1 MTVRIAPTLAAMA
14 DIYQLSIDGGPE
26 SPRFTRY
33 VDLNRDG
40 YPIAGFNPMT
50 TNKETVKTVDALVE
64 LDAEE
69 LASETAN
76 ECARDLGVR
85 EDIGLS
91 ITVAT
96 PGMWTDRL
104 ATEIEHR
111 VGGRRWSEIIVWS
124 GEEVD
129 ADRLRLLTRAQMV
142 RAGWATIHQPP
153 RTVAQL
159 AGQEGLSGAYAR
171 AGSDDDEAP
180 SPDPAVAEVL
190 AVVGEDS
197 HLATRAA
204 FLYGDEVAE
213 KLGWLP
219 LGVGP
224 SAGYRHSIALAL
236 EMLQSKTPSK
246 LLRSEWTPLAPPA
259 PAPAPTPALEAPPE
273 AAAAAAEPAPAPEPE
288 SEATP
293 EASEPSEGEPEPP
306 EGSE

>member
-14 DIYQLSIDGGPE
+14 DIYQLSTDGGPD

-40 YPIAGFNPMT
+40 YPIAGFSPMT

-76 ECARDLGVR
+76 ECARDLGLR

-104 ATEIEHR
+104 STEIEHR
-111 VGGRRWSEIIVWS
+111 IGGRRWSEIIVWS

-129 ADRLRLLTRAQMV
+129 ADRLRLLTKAQMV

-159 AGQEGLSGAYAR
+159 AGQEGL
-171 AGSDDDEAP
+171 
-180 SPDPAVAEVL
+180 
-190 AVVGEDS
+190 
-197 HLATRAA
+197 
-204 FLYGDEVAE
+204 
-213 KLGWLP
+213 
-219 LGVGP
+219 
-224 SAGYRHSIALAL
+224 
-236 EMLQSKTPSK
+236 
-246 LLRSEWTPLAPPA
+246 
-259 PAPAPTPALEAPPE
+259 
-273 AAAAAAEPAPAPEPE
+273 
-288 SEATP
+288 
-293 EASEPSEGEPEPP
+293 
-306 EGSE
+306 

>member
-1 MTVRIAPTLAAMA
+1 MTVRIAPTLSAMA

-33 VDLNRDG
+33 MDLNRDG
-40 YPIAGFNPMT
+40 YPIAGFTPMT

-69 LASETAN
+69 LASEIAN
-76 ECARDLGVR
+76 ECARDLGLR

-129 ADRLRLLTRAQMV
+129 ADRLRRLTKAQMV
-142 RAGWATIHQPP
+142 RAGWATIHHPP

-159 AGQEGLSGAYAR
+159 AGQEGLSGAFAR
-171 AGSDDDEAP
+171 EDGDETP
-180 SPDPAVAEVL
+180 SPDAAVAEVL

-224 SAGYRHSIALAL
+224 SAGYQHSIALAL
-236 EMLQSKTPSK
+236 EMLRSKTPSK

-259 PAPAPTPALEAPPE
+259 PAPTPTPAPAATPASAPAPEAP
-273 AAAAAAEPAPAPEPE
+273 AEPAPAPAPE
-288 SEATP
+288 AEATP
-293 EASEPSEGEPEPP
+293 EPSEG
-306 EGSE
+306 SE